1 MGKFN
6 IRVYGLWIK
15 NQKVLISHENID
27 GFKMTKFPGGGLEF
41 GEGVVDC
48 LKREFREEL
57 GVELV
62 KLSLLHVSNRF
73 IKSSFKNN
81 EQVVAVHYLVK
92 SNQEISNYNIVHPT
106 GVGKLNSIQFVWSE
120 INKELHDSLTFEM
133 DKEALDS
140 FNKWD

>member
-1 MGKFN
+1 
-6 IRVYGLWIK
+6 
-15 NQKVLISHENID
+15 
-27 GFKMTKFPGGGLEF
+27 MTKFPGGGLEF

-57 GVELV
+57 GVELF

-106 GVGKLNSIQFVWSE
+106 GVGKLNSIQFVWSD

>member
-106 GVGKLNSIQFVWSE
+106 GVGKLNSIQFVWSD

>member
-57 GVELV
+57 GVELF

>member
-57 GVELV
+57 GVELF

-81 EQVVAVHYLVK
+81 EQVVAVHYLVQ

>member
-48 LKREFREEL
+48 IKREFREEL

-106 GVGKLNSIQFVWSE
+106 GVGKLNSIQFVWSD

>member
-48 LKREFREEL
+48 LRREFREEL

-106 GVGKLNSIQFVWSE
+106 GVGKLNSIQFVWSD

>member
-62 KLSLLHVSNRF
+62 ELSLLHVSNRF

>member
-57 GVELV
+57 GVELF

-106 GVGKLNSIQFVWSE
+106 GVGKLNSIQFVWSD

>member
-81 EQVVAVHYLVK
+81 EQVVAVHYLVQ

-106 GVGKLNSIQFVWSE
+106 GVGKLNSIQFVWSD

>member
-62 KLSLLHVSNRF
+62 ELSLLHVSNRF

-106 GVGKLNSIQFVWSE
+106 GVGKLNSIQFVWSD

>member
-48 LKREFREEL
+48 IKREFREEL

-81 EQVVAVHYLVK
+81 EQVVAVHYLVQ

-106 GVGKLNSIQFVWSE
+106 GVGKLNSIQFVWSD